1 MGPLAM
7 GSLLRFFIWV
17 ALFIGLVIGG
27 LRLFLVRWLRLPE
40 NDPVFTT
47 SLLPSLEAGDLI
59 VVQRVAPPEFG
70 DLVLCPEP
78 NYPERY
84 VIARVIGLPGDQLR
98 IKDQKPMLRGKE
110 FPFERICSPD
120 TIRYPHPAMPSEEVV
135 QQCYY
140 EALASQRVHKTGQV
154 HGHKFSPEDRTFQV
168 PDGQFF
174 LVSDNRLFPYDSRD
188 YGVVPIESCQE
199 TVVLR
204 LASRLGWTD
213 ADKRMTLIQ

>member
-1 MGPLAM
+1 MG
-7 GSLLRFFIWV
+7 GLLRFLIWSAIAV
-17 ALFIGLVIGG
+17 GIVVGG
-27 LRLFLVRWLRLPE
+27 LRLLAIRWVRLPQ

-47 SLLPSLEAGDLI
+47 SILPSLEAGDLFI
-59 VVQRVAPPEFG
+59 VQRISPPEFG

-84 VIARVIGLPGDQLR
+84 VIGRVIGLPGDELR
-98 IKDQKPMLRGKE
+98 IKDGVPSLRGKE
-110 FPFERICSPD
+110 FPFERICSPP
-120 TIRYPHPAMPSEEVV
+120 TIRYPHPAMPSEEVE

-140 EALASQRVHKTGQV
+140 EALASQRVHKTGRV
-154 HGHKFSPEDRTFQV
+154 AGHKISPEDRTYQV

-188 YGVVPIESCQE
+188 YGAVPVESCKE

-204 LASRLGWTD
+204 LVSKLGWTD
-213 ADKRMTLIQ
+213 TEKRMTLIQ